1 MKKLIAFALIL
12 TFIIALVSCATQ
24 TPPEATTY
32 NYYTSKVTPTI
43 ATTST
48 STSATATT
56 TATTGTE
63 KPLDVT
69 THKDEHSNTII
80 GDYTNEDI
88 MDFIRFAE
96 YSSRHRMSANEPYL
110 PNNPVKNIT
119 DWFHDDNITPE
130 QFFTFII
137 AGYTGKSDPTL
148 IGPDYSYYYVY
159 AKDVNE
165 DHFSDKVYKIRLNG
179 TPSIPCYGV
188 PRVKLGKTYF
198 RYRTALDVGDDLSTY
213 SDDGFLMC
221 GSAFGEVVEIDG
233 IEWLYPN
240 KLFGFEDFANIVEIT
255 DDYENQIYKP
265 GEDDDII
272 EYLKKNNIPIP
283 TYGYKIRLS
292 DSIAEMCN

>member
-1 MKKLIAFALIL
+1 MYEMAESVTTIEKTVEISTTIKTTQQTSSFDA
-12 TFIIALVSCATQ
+12 IIC
-24 TPPEATTY
+24 
-32 NYYTSKVTPTI
+32 
-43 ATTST
+43 
-48 STSATATT
+48 TT
-56 TATTGTE
+56 TNFIDTT
-63 KPLDVT
+63 DVYTQIST
-69 THKDEHSNTII
+69 TANASDFELCII
-80 GDYTNEDI
+80 GEYKYRNILQFVE
-88 MDFIRFAE
+88 FAD

-159 AKDVNE
+159 AKGVNE
-165 DHFSDKVYKIRLNG
+165 DHFSDKVYIIRLNG

-213 SDDGFLMC
+213 SNDGFLMC

-292 DSIAEMCN
+292 DFIAEMCN

>member
-12 TFIIALVSCATQ
+12 TFAVALVSCATQ
-24 TPPEATTY
+24 TTPEATTY
-32 NYYTSKVTPTI
+32 NYYTSKITPI
-43 ATTST
+43 V
-48 STSATATT
+48 T
-56 TATTGTE
+56 TATTATTAATTVTVVTTGTA

-69 THKDEHSNTII
+69 VHEDEHGNVII
-80 GDYTNEDI
+80 GEYTNENI
-88 MDFIRFAE
+88 SDFIRFAE
-96 YSSRHRMSANEPYL
+96 YASRYRMSANEPYL

-119 DWFHDDNITPE
+119 DWFHDDNIT
-130 QFFTFII
+130 FTI

-148 IGPDYSYYYVY
+148 IGPDYSYFYVY
-159 AKDVNE
+159 AKGIDE

-198 RYRTALDVGDDLSTY
+198 RYRTAFEAGDDLNTY
-213 SDDGFLMC
+213 SDTGFLMC

-240 KLFGFEDFANIVEIT
+240 KLFGFEDFADVVEIT

-283 TYGYKIRLS
+283 TYGYKIKLS
-292 DSIAEMCN
+292 DFIADFIAEMCN